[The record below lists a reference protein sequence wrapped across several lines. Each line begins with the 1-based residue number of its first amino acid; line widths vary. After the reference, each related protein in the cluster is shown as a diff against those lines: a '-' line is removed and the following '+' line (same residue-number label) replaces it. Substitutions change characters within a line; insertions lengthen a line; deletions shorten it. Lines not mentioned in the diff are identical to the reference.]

1 MERTPSLFL
10 LVIAFLILTSV
21 SQGLWAQQKYTLDPS
36 TIKDPTGY
44 KLRTGDRIRILVSGE
59 PEATVDTVL
68 NGYGSVRPAY
78 IKDVK
83 LAGLNVDQAAKEISR
98 QYQLQ
103 LIYRRPSV
111 TVLVTKYTEQ
121 MVFLSGAVNKKG
133 PYILPPEVEGMS
145 IVEVIARSG
154 GFTDIARK
162 NKVYVTRT
170 YYNKSGDATST
181 KTYEV
186 DVEALSKG
194 TLSSGSAK
202 RFWIYPGDRIQVPE
216 RLI

>member
-1 MERTPSLFL
+1 MLRTSPFFFL
-10 LVIAFLILTSV
+10 IFAFFILTSV
-21 SQGLWAQQKYTLDPS
+21 WQGLWAQQKYTLDPS

-44 KLRTGDRIRILVSGE
+44 KLRTGDKIRIIVTGE
-59 PEATVDTVL
+59 PEATVDVSL
-68 NGYGSVRPAY
+68 NNYGGVRPAY
-78 IKDVK
+78 IDDVK

-98 QYQLQ
+98 QYQIQ

-170 YYNKSGDATST
+170 YYNKSGEATST

-194 TLSSGSAK
+194 TLSSVSAK